1 VREHKVL
8 EHGLGCPAL
17 GLLSRGDD
25 LGNPSRTH
33 VLRHLCDGSLEC
45 LLERLEVERCEVAV
59 GEKDIGRGREGGDYR
74 LYEVRDEVEAEVDDL
89 VVEDGDLLDVSRCVR
104 LREP

>member
-1 VREHKVL
+1 M
-8 EHGLGCPAL
+8 
-17 GLLSRGDD
+17 
-25 LGNPSRTH
+25 
-33 VLRHLCDGSLEC
+33 
-45 LLERLEVERCEVAV
+45 AV

-89 VVEDGDLLDVSRCVR
+89 VVEDGDLLDVSRYVR